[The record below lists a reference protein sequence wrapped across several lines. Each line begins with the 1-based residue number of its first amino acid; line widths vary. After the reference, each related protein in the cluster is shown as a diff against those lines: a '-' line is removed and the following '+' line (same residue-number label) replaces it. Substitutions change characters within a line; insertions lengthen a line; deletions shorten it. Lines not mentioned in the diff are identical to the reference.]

1 MPDQGTFN
9 SISNPLSHPYQ
20 YSKVQTH
27 LYSEMQSS
35 LRPQVKKKSCKMK
48 DDEAFELT
56 YRDTKKKTDF
66 RVNERDTQTRHNN
79 KKTRLA

>member
-1 MPDQGTFN
+1 
-9 SISNPLSHPYQ
+9 
-20 YSKVQTH
+20 
-27 LYSEMQSS
+27 
-35 LRPQVKKKSCKMK
+35 MK

-79 KKTRLA
+79 KKTRLAWGSPVKSKRWSLSNVSFISSYPTLESHKE